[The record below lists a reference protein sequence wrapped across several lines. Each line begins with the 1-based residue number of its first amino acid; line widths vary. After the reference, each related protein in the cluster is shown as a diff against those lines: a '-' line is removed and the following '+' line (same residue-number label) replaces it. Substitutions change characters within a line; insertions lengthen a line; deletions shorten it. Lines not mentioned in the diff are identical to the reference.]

1 MPKSAIRAITDTC
14 EVNLIDERK
23 VKRVQRAMK
32 SSEAVTALAETFKL
46 LGDPTRIRIAF
57 ALSREE
63 LCVCDLAQLV
73 GSSQSAVSHS
83 LRALRQM
90 KLVKFRKEGKI
101 AYYKLDD
108 DHIAHLLDQGFAH
121 VEELL

>member
-1 MPKSAIRAITDTC
+1 MAVPSRKSIADAC
-14 EVNLIDERK
+14 EIDFVDERK

-32 SSEAVTALAETFKL
+32 QDQAVTTLAETFKL
-46 LGDPTRIRIAF
+46 LGDPTRIKIAF

-63 LCVCDLAQLV
+63 LCVCDLSNLLGV
-73 GSSQSAVSHS
+73 SQSAVSHS

-90 KLVKFRKEGKI
+90 RLVRFRKEGKI
-101 AYYKLDD
+101 AYYALDD
-108 DHIAHLLDQGFAH
+108 DHIAHLLDEGFRH

>member
-1 MPKSAIRAITDTC
+1 MAPRTLRTVSDAC
-14 EVNLIDERK
+14 EIEFVDEVK
-23 VKRVQRAMK
+23 VRRVRRAMK
-32 SSEAVTALAETFKL
+32 RADAVTALSETFKI
-46 LGDPTRIRIAF
+46 LGDPTRVRIAY
-57 ALSREE
+57 ALAREE
-63 LCVCDLAQLV
+63 LCVCDLAHLV
-73 GSSQSAVSHS
+73 GVSQSAVSHS
-83 LRALRQM
+83 LRVLRQM